1 MTASLR
7 AWAEGLLACEAAVEL
22 LIGHRCWLDRE
33 DFLALAVECLDDG
46 VRPMAALGWAAAV
59 TALDTDRLPC
69 SGSDAQM
76 LRLAAGIAGG
86 VPVDLGDALS
96 GLDRHNAAL
105 VAAAVV
111 HAAGHPGLAAW
122 PTDTGIS

>member
-1 MTASLR
+1 M
-7 AWAEGLLACEAAVEL
+7 
-22 LIGHRCWLDRE
+22 LIGHRAWLDRE

-46 VRPMAALGWAAAV
+46 VRPMAALDWAVAV
-59 TALDTDRLPC
+59 AALDTDRLPC

-96 GLDRHNAAL
+96 GLDRRNAAL
-105 VAAAVV
+105 VAAAVLQ
-111 HAAGHPGLAAW
+111 ATGHPGLSAW
-122 PTDTGIS
+122 PTGAGVR